1 MPKPRFDD
9 RDPKAFSRAYLA
21 NFGERVRTLRERQ
34 GVTLKQLAQLSGLSD
49 RYIIQ
54 VEQGATNPSLESVLR
69 LALSLQTSVTGLLPD
84 DANNATAEPRG
95 PARKILQLLEGRSSE
110 QISRIA
116 DAVSAF
122 LEPAKGRHIALVG
135 MRGAGKTTVGQLL
148 ARRRAEPF
156 YELDRLI
163 ENDAGL
169 SLAQIFD
176 LEGEEYY
183 RALEENTLEKVLK
196 RKPGIIAAGGGLV
209 MNPTA
214 LFLLKLNTSIVWLQA
229 SPEALLARVRST
241 KDQSR
246 LDAYPQASKQLKAIL
261 DRRTPYYAQ
270 ADLVIDTTRKSP
282 EAIVDAIVH
291 AFADRSVT
299 PRQKTKL

>member
-21 NFGERVRTLRERQ
+21 NFGERVRTLRYRQ

-54 VEQGATNPSLESVLR
+54 VEQGVTNPSLESVLR

-84 DANNATAEPRG
+84 DANKATTELRG

-148 ARRRAEPF
+148 ARRRTEPF

-183 RALEENTLEKVLK
+183 RALEEKTLEKVLK

-299 PRQKTKL
+299 GQRKTKL

>member
-1 MPKPRFDD
+1 MPKPRVDD

-21 NFGERVRTLRERQ
+21 NFGEKVRTLRERQ

-84 DANNATAEPRG
+84 DANNARAELRG
-95 PARKILQLLEGRSSE
+95 PARKILQLLEGRSNE
-110 QISRIA
+110 QVSRIA

-148 ARRRAEPF
+148 ARRRTEPF

-183 RALEENTLEKVLK
+183 RALEEKTLEKVLK
-196 RKPGIIAAGGGLV
+196 RKAGIIAAGGGLV

-299 PRQKTKL
+299 GRQKTKL